1 MKKFLAIV
9 ISTLF
14 VLGLA
19 CSAFAIHA
27 EIPSETQA
35 VVAKG
40 ETQITLGG
48 SIRVRGEARN
58 NTSDF
63 NDDIVD
69 HRSAYDQRVR
79 LSLDAT
85 VSDNV
90 QGFVQLEAGDGDTA
104 DTWTWGDAN
113 GATGT
118 YPKGNAKRGEVG
130 VLQAWLLYT
139 NDIANL
145 KVGHMPLA
153 LGNLLFFDHRKFGD
167 DAILIYKD
175 IENIHLAALTIK
187 FEENGPVI
195 SDDANAYV
203 GLAVLKGEGFNA
215 GADITWVNDNSGFLA
230 PDEALDLFNVGLR
243 ADATFGTVS
252 VKGDVEFQTGN
263 ASDTADFAG
272 YAVFAGLDVD
282 LGTAKVALEGG
293 VGSGDDTTTADDIET
308 FITSLSS
315 GVPYIGFVYG
325 TRAASACLSGTASNP
340 GICNT
345 TYVKFSASGN
355 ATDAFSLRGDVI
367 WLSATEDV
375 SIRGGTPDTD
385 LGFEI
390 DAKGTYDLARNLKY
404 WVEGGY
410 LFVGDAY
417 NDAADSADDA
427 YAVRHG
433 IELTF

>member
-1 MKKFLAIV
+1 LAIV

-58 NTSDF
+58 NTADF
-63 NDDIVD
+63 NDDGVD

-79 LSLDAT
+79 LSLDAK

-90 QGFVQLEAGDGDTA
+90 QGFVQLEAGNGDTA

-113 GATGT
+113 GATGV
-118 YPKGNAKRGEVG
+118 YGKGNAKRGEVG

-139 NDIANL
+139 NDIVNL

-187 FEENGPVI
+187 FEENGPII

-215 GADITWVNDNSGFLA
+215 GADITWVNDNSFA
-230 PDEALDLFNVGLR
+230 EALDLFNFGVR
-243 ADATFGTVS
+243 ADATFGAVS
-252 VKGDVEFQTGN
+252 IKGDVEFQTGN
-263 ASDTADFAG
+263 ASDTADFGG
-272 YAVFAGLDVD
+272 YAVMVKADVD

-308 FITSLSS
+308 FVTSLSS

-325 TRAASACLSGTASNP
+325 TRAASACLNGTASNP

-345 TYVKFSASGN
+345 TYVKLSASGN
-355 ATDAFSLRGDVI
+355 ATDALSLKGDFI

-390 DAKGTYDLARNLKY
+390 DAKGVYSLAKNLKY
-404 WVEGGY
+404 WIEGGY
-410 LFVGDAY
+410 LAVGDAY
-417 NDAADSADDA
+417 NNPADEADSA
-427 YAVRHG
+427 YAIRHG